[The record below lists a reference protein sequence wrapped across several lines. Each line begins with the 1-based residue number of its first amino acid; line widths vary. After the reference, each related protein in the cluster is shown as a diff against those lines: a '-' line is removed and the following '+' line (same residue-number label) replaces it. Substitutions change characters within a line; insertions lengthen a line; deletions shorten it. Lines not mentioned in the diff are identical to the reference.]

1 MIFAGTSTM
10 EIQYDRESDM
20 LYIGLLKHTS
30 TESEEIDPGFVVDY
44 DEADRIVGI
53 EIEAGTAMADLTK
66 LDVSG
71 LPLDYLALTS
81 HNTRQAIGD

>member
-1 MIFAGTSTM
+1 M

-30 TESEEIDPGFVVDY
+30 TESEEIAPGFVVDY
-44 DEADRIVGI
+44 DEAKRIVGI
-53 EIEAGTAMADLTK
+53 EIEGGTAMADLTK

-71 LPLDYLALTS
+71 LPLDDLVLTG

>member
-1 MIFAGTSTM
+1 M

-30 TESEEIDPGFVVDY
+30 TESEEIAPGFVVDY

-53 EIEAGTAMADLTK
+53 EIEGGTAMADLTK

-71 LPLDYLALTS
+71 LPLNDLVLTG

>member
-1 MIFAGTSTM
+1 M

-20 LYIGLLKHTS
+20 LYIGLLKHAS
-30 TESEEIDPGFVVDY
+30 TESEEIAPGFVVDY
-44 DEADRIVGI
+44 DESNRIVGI
-53 EIEAGTAMADLTK
+53 EIEGGTLMADLTK

-71 LPLDYLALTS
+71 LPLEDLVLTG

>member
-1 MIFAGTSTM
+1 MIFARASTM

-20 LYIGLLKHTS
+20 LYIGLLKHAS
-30 TESEEIDPGFVVDY
+30 TESEEVAPGFVVDY
-44 DEADRIVGI
+44 DEAGRIVGI
-53 EIEAGTAMADLTK
+53 EIEGGTAMADLTK

-71 LPLDYLALTS
+71 LPLDDLVLTG